1 MCLIPVFL
9 GPPEPWSRIVLP
21 GHESGAVLVLFSPG
35 IEQAS
40 VSRRCG
46 DVLIIA
52 MLRLKAEPRIL
63 LGWLWVECR

>member
-1 MCLIPVFL
+1 
-9 GPPEPWSRIVLP
+9 
-21 GHESGAVLVLFSPG
+21 VLVLFSPG

-52 MLRLKAEPRIL
+52 MQRLKAEPRIL